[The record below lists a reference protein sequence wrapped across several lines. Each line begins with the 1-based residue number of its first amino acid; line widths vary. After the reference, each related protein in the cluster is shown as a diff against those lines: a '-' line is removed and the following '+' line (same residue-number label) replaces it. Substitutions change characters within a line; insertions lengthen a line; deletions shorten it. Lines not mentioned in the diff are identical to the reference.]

1 MEEIDSNLQNDIKD
15 DYNFARDNLYDVIE
29 KGNEALEDLI
39 QVAKASE
46 HPRAYEVV
54 AQLIKTLNDSN
65 QNLMDVQK
73 KLKDLNK
80 NQSEG
85 PKNVT
90 NALFVGSTAEL
101 QKMIKEQK

>member
-1 MEEIDSNLQNDIKD
+1 MKFSNYIGNLFFSLY
-15 DYNFARDNLYDVIE
+15 YNFARDNLYDVIE

-90 NALFVGSTAEL
+90 NALFVDMRSTF
-101 QKMIKEQK
+101 

>member
-1 MEEIDSNLQNDIKD
+1 MIALLIVLKGMIILMEEIDSNLQNDIKD

-73 KLKDLNK
+73 NNLHHHK
-80 NQSEG
+80 NHLVYFQT
-85 PKNVT
+85 KT
-90 NALFVGSTAEL
+90 L
-101 QKMIKEQK
+101 